1 MRAEGWCFVASP
13 HLIGL
18 RVSCWVQGS
27 SMYVPRH
34 ADMQLQLWMLFL
46 FDTHQENK
54 RRNDIIPRPHR
65 LYLPRDPPSTIYI
78 LHLECNVPARALRRA
93 DREDQPPPLFPP
105 HALENVLGMPTW
117 ILWARCR
124 EPPRRKMLYACVS
137 NPNPARQYRRLAVSC
152 TRMPVPWSYIQTVI
166 PDPGV

>member
-1 MRAEGWCFVASP
+1 MLLLISSDCASHAGSRAPACTCPGMRICSCSSGCFFC
-13 HLIGL
+13 LIL
-18 RVSCWVQGS
+18 
-27 SMYVPRH
+27 
-34 ADMQLQLWMLFL
+34 
-46 FDTHQENK
+46 TK
-54 RRNDIIPRPHR
+54 KTKKRNDIIPRPHR
-65 LYLPRDPPSTIYI
+65 LYLPRDPPDTIYI
-78 LHLECNVPARALRRA
+78 LYLECNVPARALRRA